1 MKIGIISDT
10 HNNLELARKAIEVF
24 KSKNVDLVVH
34 AGDLTS
40 PKILELFSQFKCK
53 FVLGNGDIDVEAI
66 NVKSGELGFGE
77 VGEFCELDAD
87 DKKIFVFHGNDVP
100 LFRKIVASGKYHYII
115 KGHTHFFENYIS
127 NSSRII
133 NPGTLYG
140 SEEYT
145 VAILD
150 TSLDKVEKIR
160 INQE

>member
-10 HNNLELARKAIEVF
+10 HNNLGLVRKAIEVF

-40 PKILELFSQFKCK
+40 PKVLELFGQFKCR

-66 NVKSGELGFGE
+66 NVKSGELGFGGVCE
-77 VGEFCELDAD
+77 YCELEAD
-87 DKKIFVFHGNDVP
+87 GKKIFVFHGNDVP
-100 LFRKIVASGKYHYII
+100 LFRQIVASGEYHYII

-127 NSSRII
+127 NSTRVI

-145 VAILD
+145 VAVLD
-150 TSLDKVEKIR
+150 TALDKVEKIR
-160 INQE
+160 IMEE